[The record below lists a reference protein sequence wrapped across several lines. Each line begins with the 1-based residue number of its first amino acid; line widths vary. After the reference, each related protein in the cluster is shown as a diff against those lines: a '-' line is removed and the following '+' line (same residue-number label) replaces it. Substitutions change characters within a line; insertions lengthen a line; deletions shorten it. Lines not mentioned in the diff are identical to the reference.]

1 VKPPVELVGVAVT
14 RALIIDPLRTP
25 DADGDVTAVGEIPE
39 QAARNAREK
48 QISKTI
54 EQIRNARVKRRSR
67 RDHPKRNIDP
77 RTEIARV
84 SHRPPGFFTVGF
96 SATDEETSAKT
107 VSLNG
112 WLGWPGSTETVVGL
126 IVQAAPGGI

>member
-14 RALIIDPLRTP
+14 RALMIDPLRTP

-48 QISKTI
+48 QIRKTI
-54 EQIRNARVKRRSR
+54 EQIRNARVKRGF
-67 RDHPKRNIDP
+67 RDHPKRNIEP

-84 SHRPPGFFTVGF
+84 SHRPPGLFTAGF
-96 SATDEETSAKT
+96 STTDEETAAKT

-112 WLGWPGSTETVVGL
+112 WLGWPGRTETVVGL
-126 IVQAAPGGI
+126 IVHAAPGGI